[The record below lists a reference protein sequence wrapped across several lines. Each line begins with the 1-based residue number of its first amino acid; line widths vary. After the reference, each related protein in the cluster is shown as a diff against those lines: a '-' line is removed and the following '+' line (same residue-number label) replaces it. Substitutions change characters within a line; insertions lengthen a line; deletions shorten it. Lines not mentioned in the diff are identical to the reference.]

1 MTATLALG
9 TYRCRGVAESAK
21 AAVTTNVDWIDTAPN
36 YQQGQAERQLAPF
49 LATCPGMRVSTKA
62 GFFTKARASEAVEA
76 GVLTQEQADRGHSL
90 EPAFLSWQTARS
102 VEDLGRAADIVFL
115 HNPET
120 GHRTSKE
127 LEQDLLPAFEAL
139 ELSCARGLTRGYG
152 VATWSGLHD
161 GLMTIDRLLALAHWA
176 GGPRHHLRTIQLPLS
191 LVQLSPLAEA
201 VRGRGVLLDAQ
212 DAGLEVFAS
221 APLHGGEL
229 MSIVTPGVAEQLVP
243 GMTPLE
249 AVLGTVASSPGVTR
263 ILLSASTPEH
273 WAAAAAAVS
282 RPITSPQLRRI
293 VDAFSS

>member
-21 AAVTTNVDWIDTAPN
+21 AAVKADVDWIDTAPN
-36 YQQGQAERQLAPF
+36 YQHGQAERQLAPV
-49 LATCPGMRVSTKA
+49 LAAYPGMRISTKA
-62 GFFTKARASEAVEA
+62 GFLSKDRASEAVEA
-76 GVLTQEQADRGHSL
+76 GVLTQEQAERGHSI
-90 EPAFLSWQTARS
+90 EPAFVSWQTARS
-102 VEDLGRAADIVFL
+102 KEDLGRAADIVFL

-120 GHRTSKE
+120 GHHTREE
-127 LEQDLLPAFEAL
+127 LEQSLLPAFEAL
-139 ELSCARGLTRGYG
+139 EESCDRGLTRGYG

-161 GLMTIDRLLALAHWA
+161 GLMTIDRLLTLADWA

-201 VRGRGVLLDAQ
+201 VRGRGVLLDAA

-229 MSIVTPGVAEQLVP
+229 MSIVTPDVAEQLVP
-243 GMTPLE
+243 GMTPLG
-249 AVLGTVASSPGVTR
+249 AILGPVASSPGVTR

-273 WAAAAAAVS
+273 WADATAAVS
-282 RPITSPQLRRI
+282 RPLTSPQLRRI

>member
-1 MTATLALG
+1 MTVTLALG

-21 AAVTTNVDWIDTAPN
+21 AAVKADVDWIDTAPN
-36 YQQGQAERQLAPF
+36 YQQGQAERQLAPI
-49 LATCPGMRVSTKA
+49 LAAYPGIRVSTKA
-62 GFFTKARASEAVEA
+62 GVFTKARASEAVEA

-90 EPAFLSWQTARS
+90 APAFLSWQTARS

-139 ELSCARGLTRGYG
+139 ESSCARGVTRGYG

-201 VRGRGVLLDAQ
+201 VRGRGVLVDAH

-229 MSIVTPGVAEQLVP
+229 MSIVTPDVAEQLVP

-273 WAAAAAAVS
+273 WANATAAVS
-282 RPITSPQLRRI
+282 RPIPSPQLRRI